1 MASFYLFRN
10 SGFQSRCMHTML
22 RGSMTVYGAQLPSTT
37 IQWWY
42 CRARRLYSTARVT
55 DSTKTCGSMFGLAS
69 SSWLACLTPSII
81 NAACHGRIGK
91 GKKESVV
98 QASRT
103 RGEEEKR
110 RRCTSVV
117 GIGSTFCHAP
127 VQYTYLYYQ
136 LLCNI
141 YTHCCMPVHPPLP
154 SAGTHTHSLTRLHP
168 RPLTPYAF
176 VIALQTRVKH
186 LHCSL

>member
-141 YTHCCMPVHPPLP
+141 YTHCACPSVHHYQVQ
-154 SAGTHTHSLTRLHP
+154 AHIHTHSRASTLDPIRFRHCTA
-168 RPLTPYAF
+168 TASQ
-176 VIALQTRVKH
+176 ALA
-186 LHCSL
+186 L